1 MKSSDLITFLKSE
14 SFAGVD
20 SSDGWLALSRFYSEK
35 YQYAENLDGIF
46 HMVFRVWSE
55 WLKKNFRAIKL
66 EEVMGCY
73 HDWFTDASKT
83 SISFVEVKTRQIMKM
98 ASQLMCA
105 EMADFEV
112 KKNWVVKRYSAYHRA
127 RGHEYYDEGKD
138 VFFETK
144 EEAEKYSCAADS
156 GIESDMRY
164 TYRIERATEK
174 P

>member
-1 MKSSDLITFLKSE
+1 MKSSDLIAFLKSE
-14 SFAGVD
+14 SFAGVN
-20 SSDGWLALSRFYSEK
+20 SSDGWLALSRFYSEQ

-46 HMVFRVWSE
+46 SMVFQVWSE

-83 SISFVEVKTRQIMKM
+83 SISFVEIKTRQIMKM

-112 KKNWVVKRYSAYHRA
+112 KKNWVVKRYSRYHLSSPRYE
-127 RGHEYYDEGKD
+127 RYDEGKD
-138 VFFETK
+138 VFFET
-144 EEAEKYSCAADS
+144 EREARDYRYAADS

-164 TYRIERATEK
+164 SYAVERVV
-174 P
+174 